1 MSHSDRAEQRI
12 VGERTVRGHAV
23 GGHTVGIVLAAG
35 AGTRMGRPKALMCT
49 PDGSPWLELAERTL
63 RAGGCTEVILVLGAS
78 LDPAETPKQH
88 PSDPDIDAFLESR
101 RIVVARD
108 WATGVSASLRAGL
121 RAAGETT
128 ADTALITLVD
138 LPYLEAET
146 VARVLAHATGPDAL
160 ARGVDGGRPAHPVL
174 IGRNHWEPLMDA
186 LAGDHGAREYL
197 RANGATPVDVTGLG
211 GADDVDHAPDR

>member
-1 MSHSDRAEQRI
+1 M
-12 VGERTVRGHAV
+12 
-23 GGHTVGIVLAAG
+23 
-35 AGTRMGRPKALMCT
+35 
-49 PDGSPWLELAERTL
+49 
-63 RAGGCTEVILVLGAS
+63 
-78 LDPAETPKQH
+78 
-88 PSDPDIDAFLESR
+88 
-101 RIVVARD
+101 
-108 WATGVSASLRAGL
+108 